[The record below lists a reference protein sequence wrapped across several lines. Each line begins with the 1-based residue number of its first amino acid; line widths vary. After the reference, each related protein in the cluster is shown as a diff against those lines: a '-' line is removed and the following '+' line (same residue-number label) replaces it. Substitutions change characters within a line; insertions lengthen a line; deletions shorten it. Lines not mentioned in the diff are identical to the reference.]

1 MIWMST
7 ISKRK
12 LWKIL
17 TKKEEQE
24 QPIFDFARR
33 LDRADWLKGYLKWK
47 KHLVFLVHHLISKVM
62 EN

>member
-24 QPIFDFARR
+24 QPIFDFAKR

-47 KHLVFLVHHLISKVM
+47 KK
-62 EN
+62 NANR